1 MGHRVNPDKEYRLLQ
16 RRLDSMVTGAPDSPT
31 LMQIL
36 RLLYTPEDAHLARRI
51 PAKPTRLDTL
61 AQKLETPVDELDARV
76 TDMAARGLMMDF
88 MYKNRRYVMLPPIV
102 VGFFEFVFMRA
113 RDGMPMAELARLFD
127 SYMNEDGHFGRAV
140 FQGQTQIGRALVR
153 EDALP
158 EGDHAEIL
166 DWERAS
172 RLLSSA
178 SALGVSLC
186 ACRHKQLHLGK
197 ACDRPLEVCLTLD
210 SAAESMAR
218 AGIARPISNDEGVRI
233 LEQCREAGLV
243 QIGDNV
249 QHGVTY
255 MCNCCGCCCGMLKAI
270 NTLGLPHAVVTSNWI
285 MEVDPEKCKGCGR
298 CVKACPI
305 NAVHLQEVDGVA
317 RKRKRAIC
325 NEELC
330 LGCGVC
336 YQACKSGGIR
346 LKPRA
351 QRVLTPETTFDRVVR
366 MAIERGKLAQLIF
379 SDPESLTHRSLGRM
393 LGILE
398 NSPPWKAA
406 MAIKPLRSAFLNRM
420 IRLAGT

>member
-1 MGHRVNPDKEYRLLQ
+1 MAHRVNPDKEYRLLQ
-16 RRLDSMVTGAPDSPT
+16 RRLDSMVTGAPDSPA

-36 RLLYTPEDAHLARRI
+36 RLLYTPEDAHFARRI
-51 PAKPTRLDTL
+51 PAKPTRLEAL
-61 AQKLETPVDELDARV
+61 AQKLEMPVDELDARV
-76 TDMAARGLMMDF
+76 TEMAARGLMMDF
-88 MYKNRRYVMLPPIV
+88 TYKNRRYVMLPPVV

-113 RDGMPMAELARLFD
+113 REDLPMAELARLFEN
-127 SYMNEDGHFGRAV
+127 YMTESDRFGRSL
-140 FQGQTQIGRALVR
+140 FQGQTQIGRALVH
-153 EDALP
+153 ENALP
-158 EGDHAEIL
+158 EGDHSEVL

-172 RLLSSA
+172 HLLRSA

-186 ACRHKQLHLGK
+186 ACRHKQQHLGK

-210 SAAESMAR
+210 SAAESMSR
-218 AGIARPISNDEGVRI
+218 AGIARPISNDEGMRI

-249 QHGVTY
+249 QRGVTY

-285 MEVDPEKCKGCGR
+285 MEVDADKCKGCGR
-298 CVKACPI
+298 CVEACPI
-305 NAVHLQEVDGVA
+305 NAIHLEEINGDG
-317 RKRKRAIC
+317 RKRKRAVC

-336 YQACKSGGIR
+336 YQACKSGGVR

-393 LGILE
+393 LGVLE
-398 NSPPWKAA
+398 KSPPWKAA

-420 IRLAGT
+420 VQLANR

>member
-1 MGHRVNPDKEYRLLQ
+1 
-16 RRLDSMVTGAPDSPT
+16 
-31 LMQIL
+31 
-36 RLLYTPEDAHLARRI
+36 
-51 PAKPTRLDTL
+51 
-61 AQKLETPVDELDARV
+61 
-76 TDMAARGLMMDF
+76 
-88 MYKNRRYVMLPPIV
+88 
-102 VGFFEFVFMRA
+102 
-113 RDGMPMAELARLFD
+113 
-127 SYMNEDGHFGRAV
+127 
-140 FQGQTQIGRALVR
+140 
-153 EDALP
+153 
-158 EGDHAEIL
+158 
-166 DWERAS
+166 
-172 RLLSSA
+172 
-178 SALGVSLC
+178 
-186 ACRHKQLHLGK
+186 
-197 ACDRPLEVCLTLD
+197 
-210 SAAESMAR
+210 
-218 AGIARPISNDEGVRI
+218 
-233 LEQCREAGLV
+233 
-243 QIGDNV
+243 
-249 QHGVTY
+249 